1 MRGKNTK
8 ISDSLDI
15 KNALTLKTLQFY
27 FGKFSLRVH
36 WEITLHHPVV
46 IRGVRLQ
53 NLKNWFAYMFAKIKA
68 SYSVLIIGHTVRI
81 VN

>member
-36 WEITLHHPVV
+36 REIALHHPVV
-46 IRGVRLQ
+46 IGGVRLQ
-53 NLKNWFAYMFAKIKA
+53 NFHHRFAYMFAKIKA
-68 SYSVLIIGHTVRI
+68 SHPVLIVSHAVRI

>member
-1 MRGKNTK
+1 MRGKFTK

-27 FGKFSLRVH
+27 FGQFALRVH
-36 WEITLHHPVV
+36 GEITLHHPVV
-46 IRGVRLQ
+46 IGRVRLQ
-53 NLKNWFAYMFAKIKA
+53 NFENWFAYMFAKIKA
-68 SYSVLIIGHTVRI
+68 SHALFIVRHSVCV